1 MIKKETD
8 SDIKEES
15 IRIIPLGGLG
25 EVGRNMMLIEAKNKI
40 LIIDAGLRMPEEDM
54 PGVDYIIPSINYL
67 KGKTHNII
75 GLIITHGHY
84 DHIGALP
91 YIMDRL
97 GNPQIF
103 TSKLTKGMILKRQE
117 EFPTKIK
124 LRINEVKSGEKIKA
138 GPFTFEAF
146 HQNHNIPDNLG
157 FVINT
162 PVGNIV
168 NTSDFKFDETA
179 VNDMPTDFKKLEKI
193 GKNGVL
199 LLMSD
204 STDAEEEGHSISE
217 QVISENIEEI
227 FKKAEGRI
235 ILATF
240 ASLLNRIQQIITYSE
255 KYKRKVII
263 EGYGMKTNIAIAQKM
278 GYLKI
283 PKGILVS
290 SKEIDKF
297 PDNQI
302 TVICTGA
309 QGESQ
314 ASLMR
319 IANKEHRNIHLK
331 KKDTVVFSS
340 SVIPGNERTVQI
352 MKDDLYRQGAIVF
365 HYKMMDIHAGG
376 HAKQDELKKMIEIMK
391 PRFFM
396 PIHGQYSML
405 VKHKELATSM
415 GIPEKNII
423 VAENGEVIRLTNH
436 KITKEKEKVPANYV
450 MVDGLGIGDVGQ
462 IVLRDRQA
470 LAQDGMF
477 VIIVVVDRQTGKVRG
492 SPDIISRGFVYLRE
506 SKTLLLETRK
516 IVVNIVH
523 QTTNSGK
530 VFNWVYVKERIRE
543 GLSEYLFQKTQ
554 RRPMVLPVVIE
565 V

>member
-1 MIKKETD
+1 
-8 SDIKEES
+8 
-15 IRIIPLGGLG
+15 
-25 EVGRNMMLIEAKNKI
+25 MMLIETKNKI
-40 LIIDAGLRMPEEDM
+40 LVIDAGLRMPEEDM

-67 KGKTHNII
+67 KGKTHNIV

-91 YIMDRL
+91 YVIDRL

-117 EFPTKIK
+117 EFPNKIK
-124 LRINEVKSGEKIKA
+124 LRINEVKLGEKIKA
-138 GPFTFEAF
+138 GPFTIEAF

-168 NTSDFKFDETA
+168 HTSDFKFDETA

-193 GKNGVL
+193 GKSGVL

-204 STDAEEEGHSISE
+204 STDSEEEGHSISE

-255 KYKRKVII
+255 KYGRKLII
-263 EGYGMKTNIAIAQKM
+263 EGYGMKTNLAIAQKM

-319 IANKEHRNIHLK
+319 IANKEHRYIRIK

-352 MKDDLYRQGAIVF
+352 LKDDLYRQGAIVF

-376 HAKQDELKKMIEIMK
+376 HAKQDELKKMIEMMK

-405 VKHKELATSM
+405 VRHKELATSM

-423 VAENGEVIRLTNH
+423 VAENGEVIKLTPH
-436 KITKEKEKVPANYV
+436 KITKEKERVPANYV

-477 VIIVVVDRQTGKVRG
+477 VIIVVVDRQTGKVKG

-506 SKTLLLETRK
+506 SKNLLLETRK

-543 GLSEYLFQKTQ
+543 GLGEYLFQKTQ